1 MSLKNLATLY
11 DEKVAQLYRYDKN
24 DFNSGEPFYQN
35 KLKPGPMDSSIKYE
49 SQSLPITSTVRD
61 VKRMT
66 NFMFSDKGIR
76 FLAMQQLLQTGNYF
90 KHTTLINPAFVLAN
104 AVPFIHL
111 QRHLG
116 GSLGIAS
123 EGTMESIRG
132 RLQKTTGEAAKQRAK
147 QSMNTNGAGK
157 ARAIRES
164 DTGFIDGLIG
174 GVKGI
179 ISSAKANL
187 DPKSTVYQV
196 NDRPDID
203 HFDSLQTQ
211 NAFDGPEIILQASV
225 IASAIGLNTPI
236 PKLKSII
243 PGKESAPANI
253 LDAAKKMVS
262 MQYDAKSGPLAS
274 VRSYKDYQDIVR
286 QTYATKTNP
295 MTKQKAITY
304 FNDQKMSSV
313 ETDGLLPRKIT
324 GTEYTTDQLNKLYKF
339 TGTKDFIDVFVGVP
353 SKSKNVQFRAFIKD
367 IRHGVK
373 PEYSTS
379 KYIGRTEKYVTYSGT
394 SRTMTFVLT
403 LAAFSQEEMDAMY
416 GRLNYLTG
424 LTYPLGLA
432 TSSGKSSEPL
442 VAPQLLQPPMISLT
456 IGKILVKQPGYF
468 TNLDIQYGESYD
480 LDKQLPMLATVSV
493 SYAILEKETM
503 FYTNPTV
510 GAFQSSPQQVEQI
523 KAAATSAAFANAGLT

>member
-66 NFMFSDKGIR
+66 KFMFSDKGIR

-104 AVPFIHL
+104 AVPFTHL

-203 HFDSLQTQ
+203 HFDALQTQ

-225 IASAIGLNTPI
+225 SDN
-236 PKLKSII
+236 K
-243 PGKESAPANI
+243 SAPANI

-262 MQYDAKSGPLAS
+262 MQYDATSGPLAS
-274 VRSYKDYQDIVR
+274 VRSYKDYQNIVR

-295 MTKQKAITY
+295 QTKQKSITY

-313 ETDGLLPRKIT
+313 EKDGLLPRKIT
-324 GTEYTTDQLNKLYKF
+324 GTEYDADKLEKLYKF

-373 PEYSTS
+373 PEYSQS

-403 LAAFSQEEMDAMY
+403 LAAFSREEMNAMY

-432 TSSGKSSEPL
+432 TSSGQSSDPL

-456 IGKILVKQPGYF
+456 IGKILVGQPGYF

-480 LDKQLPMLATVSV
+480 LDKQLPMLATVAV

-510 GAFQSSPQQVEQI
+510 GAFQTTQQIEQI
-523 KAAATSAAFANAGLT
+523 KALVANATFANAGLT

>member
-1 MSLKNLATLY
+1 MTLKNLATLY
-11 DEKVAQLYRYDKN
+11 DEKVAQLYRYNKS
-24 DFNSGEPFYQN
+24 DFNSGEPLYQN
-35 KLKPGPMDSSIKYE
+35 KLKPGEMSGAIKYD
-49 SQSLPITSTVRD
+49 SQSLPITSTIRD

-66 NFMFSDKGIR
+66 NFMLSSKGLQ

-90 KHTTLINPAFVLAN
+90 KHTTLINPAFVLGN

-132 RLQKTTGEAAKQRAK
+132 RLQKSTGEAAKQHAK
-147 QSMNTNGAGK
+147 QSMSTTGAGK
-157 ARAIRES
+157 ARAIRSTDSGIIE
-164 DTGFIDGLIG
+164 DLIG

-196 NDRPDID
+196 NDRPDIK
-203 HFDSLQTQ
+203 HFDELLNQ
-211 NAFDGPEIILQASV
+211 NSVDGPEIVRQVALISTAL
-225 IASAIGLNTPI
+225 GLNSPL
-236 PKLKSII
+236 PKLKVTA
-243 PGKESAPANI
+243 PGKESVPASI
-253 LDAAKKMVS
+253 LDAASKMVS
-262 MQYDAKSGPLAS
+262 MQYDPTTGPLAS

-295 MTKQKAITY
+295 MTKQKAISY
-304 FNDQKMSSV
+304 FNDRKMSSL
-313 ETDGLLPRKIT
+313 EQDGLLPKKIT
-324 GTEYTTDQLNKLYKF
+324 GTEFTPEQLTKLYKF
-339 TGTKDFIDVFVGVP
+339 SGTKDFIDVFVGVP
-353 SKSKNVQFRAFIKD
+353 SKNKNVQFRAFIKD

-373 PEYSTS
+373 PEYNSS

-394 SRTMTFVLT
+394 SRTMTFTLT
-403 LAAFSQEEMDAMY
+403 LAAFAQEEMDAMC
-416 GRLNYLTG
+416 GRINYLTG
-424 LTYPLGLA
+424 LTYPLGVA
-432 TSSGKSSEPL
+432 TQASTTQGAL
-442 VAPQLLQPPMISLT
+442 VAPQLLQPPMIALT

-480 LDKQLPMLATVSV
+480 LDKQLPMLATIIVSF
-493 SYAILEKETM
+493 AILEKETM

-510 GAFQSSPQQVEQI
+510 GAFQTSPQQVEQV
-523 KAAATSAAFANAGLT
+523 KAAATSAVIASMNL